1 MSVDAS
7 RSSPVVA
14 NVAERL
20 SNHTL
25 KKERP
30 SQKVRRTLR
39 WREKKKQKD
48 HSDPINFVSIVPAN
62 YLETEGNR
70 TNLRL

>member
-1 MSVDAS
+1 MSINAS
-7 RSSPVVA
+7 RSSSVVA
-14 NVAERL
+14 NVTERL
-20 SNHTL
+20 SNYTL

-39 WREKKKQKD
+39 WREKQKQKD

-62 YLETEGNR
+62 YLETEGNKA
-70 TNLRL
+70 NLRL